1 MFTSNPANDLRHRD
15 DADRPWRRN
24 FCAPLEIFLSR
35 ACYDTGAGSSSSAF
49 PVANGRRYSIYE
61 KSRVFSSPHNSCRS
75 GFPCVSPRHCS
86 PSRTIF
92 NEFLGFSYF
101 FLSKFPNRSNGI
113 AQSLVPSKIKVSVS
127 WSKQDDSCE
136 IFKISKIVKLNLQ
149 LLSKLI
155 IDLTSVEK
163 REKRK

>member
-61 KSRVFSSPHNSCRS
+61 KSRVFASPHNSCRS

-113 AQSLVPSKIKVSVS
+113 HKASFLRRSKYRLVGASKTIR
-127 WSKQDDSCE
+127 
-136 IFKISKIVKLNLQ
+136 VKFLKFLK
-149 LLSKLI
+149 S
-155 IDLTSVEK
+155 
-163 REKRK
+163 